1 MRFLTRHLKNYL
13 WICRLRLSMQRANQL
28 WRLLLIMARPM
39 ALLSLMIV
47 LSSARKLVTP
57 PLWRLWN
64 SKIRTGGAFLFD
76 NILLL
81 RSWAFEGFSNYQ
93 VSRSWAKIKKN
104 KRVYCYDS
112 TSFKTSKPCYIIFS
126 VYCRRVYQYLC
137 NVIRYPWRKNEKN
150 NIIGGTGSCSIYRYV
165 IILNSIENLDAF
177 TYGKS

>member
-13 WICRLRLSMQRANQL
+13 WICRLRLPMQRANQL

-104 KRVYCYDS
+104 KRVCTDTTMFTVMTQLRS
-112 TSFKTSKPCYIIFS
+112 KHQNHVVSFL
-126 VYCRRVYQYLC
+126 VYVVGGCT
-137 NVIRYPWRKNEKN
+137 
-150 NIIGGTGSCSIYRYV
+150 NIYAM
-165 IILNSIENLDAF
+165 L
-177 TYGKS
+177 